1 MGLDLDEHDLTEAER
16 SLKRLGITHVWRTSS
31 SVQSSQPD
39 ALQSPAPHVDK
50 QAPASTDQP
59 QADRTLVIPP
69 LLRALFHGK
78 QSPVASLWTY
88 HGLLEDMRQ
97 PQTPERL
104 SIFRK
109 IQETACTHLN
119 WRERDICSWPLD
131 IEPELF
137 KAGLDTFRPKIVI
150 CMGTEGSQP
159 AISVLEAGTIRHLPD
174 LDEMSQGNRDA
185 KNEAWRILRA
195 ITHEL
200 FPS

>member
-16 SLKRLGITHVWRTSS
+16 SLKRLGLTHVWRTDS
-31 SVQSSQPD
+31 P
-39 ALQSPAPHVDK
+39 LQSPQTAASQAPTLLVDK
-50 QAPASTDQP
+50 PSPAAADQT
-59 QADRTLVIPP
+59 QSDRPLVIPAV
-69 LLRALFHGK
+69 LRVLFHGK

-97 PQTPERL
+97 TQAPERL

-119 WRERDICSWPLD
+119 WREQDICSWPLD
-131 IEPELF
+131 VEPEVF
-137 KAGLDTFRPKIVI
+137 KAGLDTFKPKLVI
-150 CMGTEGSQP
+150 CLGNGDSQT
-159 AISVLEAGTIRHLPD
+159 AISALEGDTIRYLPD
-174 LDEMSQGNRDA
+174 LDEMAQGNRDA
-185 KNEAWRILRA
+185 KNEAWHILRA

>member
-16 SLKRLGITHVWRTSS
+16 SLKRLGITHVWRTASPP
-31 SVQSSQPD
+31 QSPQPD
-39 ALQSPAPHVDK
+39 ATQASTLLVDKPSPAT
-50 QAPASTDQP
+50 ADQP
-59 QADRTLVIPP
+59 QADRPLVIPP

-78 QSPVASLWTY
+78 QSPVVTLWTY
-88 HGLLEDMRQ
+88 HGLHADMRQ
-97 PQTPERL
+97 TMAPERL

-119 WRERDICSWPLD
+119 WREQDICSWPLD
-131 IEPELF
+131 VEPEVF
-137 KAGLDTFRPKIVI
+137 KAGLNTFRPKMVI
-150 CMGTEGSQP
+150 CLGKGDGQP
-159 AISVLEAGTIRHLPD
+159 ALSPLEVGAIRHLPD
-174 LDEMSQGNRDA
+174 LDEMAQGNRDA